1 MVTLYSLLFCL
12 SLYDLKVAQ
21 SDAMSPELPWS
32 SSSEVREVQGRLRS
46 PPRSVSP
53 HRHTSPTLSSSPVG
67 LDSALQAVQAAIE
80 RRQQR
85 EQVCDHSPQGHQ
97 SYKSCPA
104 GAPLQN
110 FSQPD
115 LVQGRGGGVG
125 GQVSTEPVAEL

>member
-1 MVTLYSLLFCL
+1 MVALYSLLFCL

-125 GQVSTEPVAEL
+125 GQVSTEPAAEL